1 MFLNLWLRSIYDKH
15 GIIQENKKLRE
26 QNARLLS
33 ILKTDEDIDWHT
45 DDLLNDMFPDEE
57 EM

>member
-1 MFLNLWLRSIYDKH
+1 MFFNLWLRSIYDKY

-33 ILKTDEDIDWHT
+33 MLKTDEDLDWHT
-45 DDLLNDMFPDEE
+45 DDLLNDIFPDEE
-57 EM
+57 DI